1 MKGKAILVVDD
12 ELEILD
18 TVKEVVDMCLVY
30 KVPDYNSAIQL
41 LLGFTYNIVIL
52 DIMGVNGFELLKIA
66 VRRGFPTVMLTAQ
79 ALSTEA
85 LKNSIKLGAVSFS
98 PKDKVLE
105 LPYFLE
111 QVVLGSG
118 RPIWKKVFDRLD
130 PITVVAL
137 GRIGRKGTNFSRSL
151 KKRSRK
157 ANSNY

>member
-1 MKGKAILVVDD
+1 LKGKAILVVDD

-79 ALSTEA
+79 ALSTDA

-118 RPIWKKVFDRLD
+118 RPMWKKVFDRLESYYCSCFGPD
-130 PITVVAL
+130 WKE
-137 GRIGRKGTNFSRSL
+137 RDKFF
-151 KKRSRK
+151 KKLEEAFKKSE
-157 ANSNY
+157 